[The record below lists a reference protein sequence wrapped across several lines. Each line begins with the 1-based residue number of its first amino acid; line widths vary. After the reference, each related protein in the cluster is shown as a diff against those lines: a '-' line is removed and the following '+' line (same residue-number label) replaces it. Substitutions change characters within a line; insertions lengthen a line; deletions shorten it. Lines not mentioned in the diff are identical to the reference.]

1 MLKEIDENNDKIHER
16 NSDGALSEAPEDREQ
31 IDKWN
36 KEDEQIDVLVDEIGV
51 AVGGLKKKVKNIVEL
66 QDVVEQKQKP
76 IENKIDKNIKRLKRD
91 NDQLKNII

>member
-1 MLKEIDENNDKIHER
+1 M
-16 NSDGALSEAPEDREQ
+16 
-31 IDKWN
+31 
-36 KEDEQIDVLVDEIGV
+36 LVDEIGV
-51 AVGGLKKKVKNIVEL
+51 GVEGLRKKVKNIVEL